1 MGSVNNLLFVNDSHE
16 VILESI
22 YTVRVKEAMNA
33 NPMRVSPDDTMRTAK
48 NIMKENGLSGL
59 PVVDGNRLAGI
70 LSLYDIMACYDNGS
84 MDDKVSKYMSR
95 DVILLEED
103 MPISFA
109 INYFNKF
116 KFRRFPVIN
125 KNKELTGMITARD
138 LTAAMLNNINKQ
150 LQKYDKLNM
159 RLSDPDP
166 ADIRS
171 DTVIYRQFIVHKYD
185 FENAGKVTSEIKKI
199 LKDRG
204 IKQSIIRRVSIAA
217 YELEINLVVHSD
229 GGVLIFQLL
238 PDAIMIKTQD
248 KGPGIP
254 DLEKALTDG
263 FSTASEWIRSQG
275 FGAGMGLPNVK
286 RVSNDFQISSDITGT
301 EVKIK
306 INLGNEE
313 DESK

>member
-22 YTVRVKEAMNA
+22 YTVRVKEAMNP
-33 NPMRVSPDDTMRTAK
+33 NPMRVAPDDTMRTAK
-48 NIMKENGLSGL
+48 NIMKENGLTGL

-70 LSLYDIMACYDNGS
+70 LSLYDIMACYDNGNL
-84 MDDKVSKYMSR
+84 DEQVNKYMSR

-166 ADIRS
+166 SDIRP
-171 DTVIYRQFIVHKYD
+171 DTVIYRQFIVHTYD

-199 LKDRG
+199 LKERG

-286 RVSNDFQISSDITGT
+286 RVSNDFQIASDVTGT

>member
-1 MGSVNNLLFVNDSHE
+1 MGNVNNLLFINDSHE

-22 YTVRVKEAMNA
+22 YTVRVKEAMNP
-33 NPMRVSPDDTMRTAK
+33 NPMRVSPEDTMRTAK
-48 NIMKENGLSGL
+48 NIMKENGLTGL
-59 PVVDGNRLAGI
+59 PVVDKNRLAGI

-84 MDDKVSKYMSR
+84 LDDKVSRYMSR
-95 DVILLEED
+95 DVILLEEE

-109 INYFNKF
+109 INYFNKY

-138 LTAAMLNNINKQ
+138 LTAAMLKNISAQ

-159 RLSDPDP
+159 RLSDPP
-166 ADIRS
+166 DIRS

-199 LKDRG
+199 LKERG
-204 IKQSIIRRVSIAA
+204 IKQSIIRRVSIAS

-286 RVSNDFQISSDITGT
+286 RVSNDFQISSDVTGT
-301 EVKIK
+301 EVKLT

>member
-33 NPMRVSPDDTMRTAK
+33 NPMKVAPDDTMRSAK
-48 NIMKENGLSGL
+48 NIMRDNGLTGL

-70 LSLYDIMACYDNGS
+70 LSLYDIMACYDNGNL
-84 MDDKVSKYMSR
+84 DEKVSKYMSR
-95 DVILLEED
+95 DVIMLEED

-166 ADIRS
+166 SDIRP

-199 LKDRG
+199 LKERG
-204 IKQSIIRRVSIAA
+204 IKQSIIRRVSISA

-286 RVSNDFQISSDITGT
+286 RVSNDFQISSDVTGT

>member
-199 LKDRG
+199 LKERG

>member
-95 DVILLEED
+95 DVILLEEE

-286 RVSNDFQISSDITGT
+286 RVSNDFQISSDVTGT

>member
-1 MGSVNNLLFVNDSHE
+1 
-16 VILESI
+16 
-22 YTVRVKEAMNA
+22 
-33 NPMRVSPDDTMRTAK
+33 
-48 NIMKENGLSGL
+48 
-59 PVVDGNRLAGI
+59 
-70 LSLYDIMACYDNGS
+70 
-84 MDDKVSKYMSR
+84 
-95 DVILLEED
+95 

-138 LTAAMLNNINKQ
+138 LTAAMLKNISEQ

-159 RLSDPDP
+159 RLSDP
-166 ADIRS
+166 ADIRP

-199 LKDRG
+199 LKERG

-248 KGPGIP
+248 RGPGIP

-286 RVSNDFQISSDITGT
+286 RVSNDFQISSDVTGT
-301 EVKIK
+301 EVKLT

>member
-95 DVILLEED
+95 DVILLEEE

-199 LKDRG
+199 LKERG

-286 RVSNDFQISSDITGT
+286 RVSNDFQISSDVTGT

>member
-1 MGSVNNLLFVNDSHE
+1 MNNLLFVNDSHE

-84 MDDKVSKYMSR
+84 MDDKVNKYMSR
-95 DVILLEED
+95 DVILLEEE

-199 LKDRG
+199 LKERG

-286 RVSNDFQISSDITGT
+286 RVSNDFQISSDVTGT

>member
-1 MGSVNNLLFVNDSHE
+1 
-16 VILESI
+16 
-22 YTVRVKEAMNA
+22 
-33 NPMRVSPDDTMRTAK
+33 MRSAK
-48 NIMKENGLSGL
+48 NIMRDNGLTGL

-70 LSLYDIMACYDNGS
+70 LSLYDIMACYDNGNL
-84 MDDKVSKYMSR
+84 DEKVSKYMSR

-166 ADIRS
+166 SDIRP

-199 LKDRG
+199 LKERG
-204 IKQSIIRRVSIAA
+204 IKQSIIRRVSISA

-286 RVSNDFQISSDITGT
+286 RVSNDFQIASDVTGT

>member
-1 MGSVNNLLFVNDSHE
+1 LGNVNNLLFINDSHE

-22 YTVRVKEAMNA
+22 YTVRVKEAMNP
-33 NPMRVSPDDTMRTAK
+33 NPMRISPDDTMRDAK
-48 NIMKENGLSGL
+48 VLMKENGLTGV

-70 LSLYDIMACYDNGS
+70 LSVYDIMACYDNGS
-84 MDDKVSKYMSR
+84 LDDKVSKYMSR
-95 DVILLEED
+95 DVILLEEE

-138 LTAAMLNNINKQ
+138 LTAAMLKNISEQ

-159 RLSDPDP
+159 RLSDP
-166 ADIRS
+166 ADIRP

-199 LKDRG
+199 LKERG

-248 KGPGIP
+248 RGPGIP

-286 RVSNDFQISSDITGT
+286 RVSNDFQISSDVTGT
-301 EVKIK
+301 EVKLT

>member
-1 MGSVNNLLFVNDSHE
+1 LGSVNNLLFVNDSHE

-84 MDDKVSKYMSR
+84 MDDKVNKYMSR
-95 DVILLEED
+95 DVILLEEE

-199 LKDRG
+199 LKERG

-286 RVSNDFQISSDITGT
+286 RVSNDFQISSDVTGT

>member
-84 MDDKVSKYMSR
+84 MDDKVNKYMSR
-95 DVILLEED
+95 DVILLEEE

-199 LKDRG
+199 LKERG

-286 RVSNDFQISSDITGT
+286 RVSNDFQISSDVTGT

-306 INLGNEE
+306 INLGNGE

>member
-1 MGSVNNLLFVNDSHE
+1 MGNVNNLLFVNDSHE

-22 YTVRVKEAMNA
+22 YTVKVKEAMNS
-33 NPMRVSPDDTMRTAK
+33 NPMTVSPEDSMRTAK
-48 NIMKENGLSGL
+48 NTMRDNGLTGL

-84 MDDKVSKYMSR
+84 LDDKVNKYMSR
-95 DVILLEED
+95 DVIMLEEE

-159 RLSDPDP
+159 RLSDVDP
-166 ADIRS
+166 SDIRP

-199 LKDRG
+199 LKERG

-301 EVKIK
+301 EVKLI
-306 INLGNEE
+306 INVGKEE

>member
-48 NIMKENGLSGL
+48 NIMKENGLTGL

-84 MDDKVSKYMSR
+84 MDDKVSQYMSR

-166 ADIRS
+166 SDIRP

-199 LKDRG
+199 LKERG

-286 RVSNDFQISSDITGT
+286 RVSNDFQISSDVTGT

>member
-84 MDDKVSKYMSR
+84 MDDKVNKYMSR

-199 LKDRG
+199 LKERG

-286 RVSNDFQISSDITGT
+286 RVSNDFQIASDVTGT

>member
-1 MGSVNNLLFVNDSHE
+1 MGNVNNLLFINDSHE

-22 YTVRVKEAMNA
+22 YTVRVKEAMNP
-33 NPMRVSPDDTMRTAK
+33 NPMRISPDDTMRDAK
-48 NIMKENGLSGL
+48 VLMKENGLTGV

-70 LSLYDIMACYDNGS
+70 LSVYDIMACYDNGS
-84 MDDKVSKYMSR
+84 LDDKVSKYMSR
-95 DVILLEED
+95 DVILLEEE

-138 LTAAMLNNINKQ
+138 LTAAMLKNISEQ

-159 RLSDPDP
+159 RLSDP
-166 ADIRS
+166 ADIRP

-199 LKDRG
+199 LKERG

-238 PDAIMIKTQD
+238 PEAIMIKTQD
-248 KGPGIP
+248 RGPGIP

-286 RVSNDFQISSDITGT
+286 RVSNDFQISSDVTGT
-301 EVKIK
+301 EVKLT

>member
-33 NPMRVSPDDTMRTAK
+33 NPMKVAPDDTMRSAK
-48 NIMKENGLSGL
+48 NIMRDNGLTGL

-70 LSLYDIMACYDNGS
+70 LSLYDIMACYDNGNL
-84 MDDKVSKYMSR
+84 DEKVSKYMSR

-109 INYFNKF
+109 INYFNTF

-166 ADIRS
+166 S
-171 DTVIYRQFIVHKYD
+171 DR
-185 FENAGKVTSEIKKI
+185 
-199 LKDRG
+199 
-204 IKQSIIRRVSIAA
+204 
-217 YELEINLVVHSD
+217 
-229 GGVLIFQLL
+229 
-238 PDAIMIKTQD
+238 
-248 KGPGIP
+248 
-254 DLEKALTDG
+254 
-263 FSTASEWIRSQG
+263 
-275 FGAGMGLPNVK
+275 
-286 RVSNDFQISSDITGT
+286 
-301 EVKIK
+301 
-306 INLGNEE
+306 
-313 DESK
+313 

>member
-1 MGSVNNLLFVNDSHE
+1 MNNLLFVNDSHE

-33 NPMRVSPDDTMRTAK
+33 NPMKVSPDDTMRTAK
-48 NIMKENGLSGL
+48 NIMKENGLTGV

-70 LSLYDIMACYDNGS
+70 LSVYDIMACYDNGS
-84 MDDKVSKYMSR
+84 LDDKVSKYMSR
-95 DVILLEED
+95 DVILLEEE

>member
-22 YTVRVKEAMNA
+22 YTVRVKEAMNP
-33 NPMRVSPDDTMRTAK
+33 NPMRVAPDDTMRTAK
-48 NIMKENGLSGL
+48 NIMKENGLTGL

-70 LSLYDIMACYDNGS
+70 LSLYDIMACYDNGNL
-84 MDDKVSKYMSR
+84 DDQVNKYMSR

-166 ADIRS
+166 SDIRP

-199 LKDRG
+199 LKERG

-286 RVSNDFQISSDITGT
+286 RVSNDFQIASDVTGT

-306 INLGNEE
+306 IKLGNEE

>member
-59 PVVDGNRLAGI
+59 PVVDGNRLAGL

-95 DVILLEED
+95 DVILLEEE

-199 LKDRG
+199 LKERG

-286 RVSNDFQISSDITGT
+286 RVSNDFQISSDVTGT

>member
-1 MGSVNNLLFVNDSHE
+1 MGNVNNLLFINDSHE

-22 YTVRVKEAMNA
+22 YTVRVKEAMNP
-33 NPMRVSPDDTMRTAK
+33 NPMRISPNDTMRNAK
-48 NIMKENGLSGL
+48 VLMKENGLTGV

-70 LSLYDIMACYDNGS
+70 LSVYDIMACYDNGS
-84 MDDKVSKYMSR
+84 LEDKVSKYMSR
-95 DVILLEED
+95 DVILLEEE

-138 LTAAMLNNINKQ
+138 LTAAMLKNISEQ
-150 LQKYDKLNM
+150 LQKYDKMNM
-159 RLSDPDP
+159 RLSDP
-166 ADIRS
+166 ADIRP

-199 LKDRG
+199 LKERG

-248 KGPGIP
+248 RGPGIP

-286 RVSNDFQISSDITGT
+286 RVSNDFQISSDVTGT
-301 EVKIK
+301 EVKLT

>member
-1 MGSVNNLLFVNDSHE
+1 MGNVNNLLFINDSHE

-22 YTVRVKEAMNA
+22 YTVRVKEAMNP
-33 NPMRVSPDDTMRTAK
+33 NPMRISPGDTMRDAK
-48 NIMKENGLSGL
+48 VLMKENGLTGV

-70 LSLYDIMACYDNGS
+70 LSVYDIMACYDNGS
-84 MDDKVSKYMSR
+84 LDDKVSKYMSR
-95 DVILLEED
+95 DVILLEEE

-138 LTAAMLNNINKQ
+138 LTAAMLKNISEQ

-159 RLSDPDP
+159 RLSDP
-166 ADIRS
+166 ADIRP

-199 LKDRG
+199 LKERG

-248 KGPGIP
+248 RGPGIP

-286 RVSNDFQISSDITGT
+286 RVSNDFQISSDVTGT
-301 EVKIK
+301 EVKLT

>member
-84 MDDKVSKYMSR
+84 MDDKVNKYMSR
-95 DVILLEED
+95 DVILLEEE

-199 LKDRG
+199 LKERG

-286 RVSNDFQISSDITGT
+286 RVSNDFQISSDVTGT

>member
-1 MGSVNNLLFVNDSHE
+1 MGNVNNLLFINDSHE

-22 YTVRVKEAMNA
+22 YTVRVKEAMNP
-33 NPMRVSPDDTMRTAK
+33 NPMRISPNDTMRDAK
-48 NIMKENGLSGL
+48 VLMKENGLTGV

-70 LSLYDIMACYDNGS
+70 LSVYDIMACYDNGNLE
-84 MDDKVSKYMSR
+84 DKVSKYMSR
-95 DVILLEED
+95 DVILLEEE

-138 LTAAMLNNINKQ
+138 LTAAMLKNISEQ
-150 LQKYDKLNM
+150 LQKYDKMNM
-159 RLSDPDP
+159 RLSDPS
-166 ADIRS
+166 DIRP

-199 LKDRG
+199 LKERG

-248 KGPGIP
+248 RGPGIP

-286 RVSNDFQISSDITGT
+286 RVSNDFQISSDVTGT
-301 EVKIK
+301 EVKLT

>member
-1 MGSVNNLLFVNDSHE
+1 VNNLLFINDSHE

-22 YTVRVKEAMNA
+22 YTVRVKEAMNP
-33 NPMRVSPDDTMRTAK
+33 NPMRISPDDTMRDAK
-48 NIMKENGLSGL
+48 VLMKENGLTGV

-70 LSLYDIMACYDNGS
+70 LSVYDIMACYDNGS
-84 MDDKVSKYMSR
+84 LDDKVSKYMSR
-95 DVILLEED
+95 DVILLEEE

-138 LTAAMLNNINKQ
+138 LTAAMLKNISEQ

-159 RLSDPDP
+159 RLSDP
-166 ADIRS
+166 ADIRP

-199 LKDRG
+199 LKERG

-248 KGPGIP
+248 RGPGIP

-286 RVSNDFQISSDITGT
+286 RVSNDFQISSDVTGT
-301 EVKIK
+301 EVKLT

>member
-1 MGSVNNLLFVNDSHE
+1 MGNVNNLLFINDSHE

-22 YTVRVKEAMNA
+22 YTVRVKEAMNP
-33 NPMRVSPDDTMRTAK
+33 NPMRISPDDTMRDAK
-48 NIMKENGLSGL
+48 VLMKENGLTGV

-70 LSLYDIMACYDNGS
+70 LSVYDIMACYDNGS
-84 MDDKVSKYMSR
+84 LDDKVSKYMSR
-95 DVILLEED
+95 DVILLEEE

-138 LTAAMLNNINKQ
+138 LTAAMLKNISEQ

-159 RLSDPDP
+159 RLSDP
-166 ADIRS
+166 ADIRPN
-171 DTVIYRQFIVHKYD
+171 TVIYRQFIVHKYD

-199 LKDRG
+199 LKERG

-248 KGPGIP
+248 RGPGIP

-286 RVSNDFQISSDITGT
+286 RVSNDFQISSDVTGT
-301 EVKIK
+301 EVKLT

>member
-95 DVILLEED
+95 DVILLEEE

>member
-1 MGSVNNLLFVNDSHE
+1 MGNVNNLLFVNDSHE

-33 NPMRVSPDDTMRTAK
+33 NPMRVSPDDTMRDAK
-48 NIMKENGLSGL
+48 NTMKENGLTGV

-70 LSLYDIMACYDNGS
+70 LSVYDIMACYDNGS
-84 MDDKVSKYMSR
+84 LDDKVSKYMSR
-95 DVILLEED
+95 DVIMLEEE

-166 ADIRS
+166 SDIRP

-199 LKDRG
+199 LKERG

-238 PDAIMIKTQD
+238 PESIMIKTQD

-286 RVSNDFQISSDITGT
+286 RVSNDFQISSDVTGT

>member
-95 DVILLEED
+95 DVILLEEE

-109 INYFNKF
+109 IHYFNKF

-185 FENAGKVTSEIKKI
+185 FENA
-199 LKDRG
+199 
-204 IKQSIIRRVSIAA
+204 
-217 YELEINLVVHSD
+217 
-229 GGVLIFQLL
+229 
-238 PDAIMIKTQD
+238 
-248 KGPGIP
+248 
-254 DLEKALTDG
+254 
-263 FSTASEWIRSQG
+263 
-275 FGAGMGLPNVK
+275 
-286 RVSNDFQISSDITGT
+286 
-301 EVKIK
+301 
-306 INLGNEE
+306 
-313 DESK
+313 

>member
-1 MGSVNNLLFVNDSHE
+1 MNNLLFVNDSHE

-95 DVILLEED
+95 DVILLEEE

>member
-1 MGSVNNLLFVNDSHE
+1 MGSANNFLFINDFHE
-16 VILESI
+16 VLLESI
-22 YTVRVKEAMNA
+22 YTVRVREAMCA
-33 NPMRVSPDDTMRTAK
+33 NPVRVTPEDTMATAK
-48 NIMKENGLSGL
+48 NIMKENGVSGL
-59 PVVDGNRLAGI
+59 PVVSKQRLAGI
-70 LSLYDIMACYDNGS
+70 LSLYDILNCYDNGS
-84 MDDKVSKYMSR
+84 LEDKVRNYMSK
-95 DVILLEED
+95 DVIILEEE

-109 INYFNKF
+109 INYFNKY

-125 KNKELTGMITARD
+125 KNKELTGIITARD
-138 LTAAMLNNINKQ
+138 LTTTMLNNISMQ

-159 RLSDPDP
+159 RLGDPD
-166 ADIRS
+166 DIKPGAELF
-171 DTVIYRQFIVHKYD
+171 RQFIVHKFD

-199 LKDRG
+199 LKSRG
-204 IKQSIIRRVSIAA
+204 IPQSIIRRVSIAS

-229 GGVLIFQLL
+229 GGILSFQLF
-238 PDAIMIKTQD
+238 PDSVVIESKD

-254 DLEKALTDG
+254 DLAKALEDG

-301 EVKIK
+301 EVKLS
-306 INLGNEE
+306 INLGNE

>member
-33 NPMRVSPDDTMRTAK
+33 NPMRVAPDDTMRTAK

-125 KNKELTGMITARD
+125 KNKELTGMIT
-138 LTAAMLNNINKQ
+138 
-150 LQKYDKLNM
+150 
-159 RLSDPDP
+159 P
-166 ADIRS
+166 
-171 DTVIYRQFIVHKYD
+171 
-185 FENAGKVTSEIKKI
+185 VT
-199 LKDRG
+199 
-204 IKQSIIRRVSIAA
+204 
-217 YELEINLVVHSD
+217 
-229 GGVLIFQLL
+229 LL
-238 PDAIMIKTQD
+238 PQC
-248 KGPGIP
+248 
-254 DLEKALTDG
+254 
-263 FSTASEWIRSQG
+263 STISTNSFRSTT
-275 FGAGMGLPNVK
+275 
-286 RVSNDFQISSDITGT
+286 SSICG
-301 EVKIK
+301 
-306 INLGNEE
+306 
-313 DESK
+313 

>member
-1 MGSVNNLLFVNDSHE
+1 M
-16 VILESI
+16 
-22 YTVRVKEAMNA
+22 
-33 NPMRVSPDDTMRTAK
+33 
-48 NIMKENGLSGL
+48 
-59 PVVDGNRLAGI
+59 
-70 LSLYDIMACYDNGS
+70 
-84 MDDKVSKYMSR
+84 
-95 DVILLEED
+95 
-103 MPISFA
+103 
-109 INYFNKF
+109 
-116 KFRRFPVIN
+116 
-125 KNKELTGMITARD
+125 
-138 LTAAMLNNINKQ
+138 
-150 LQKYDKLNM
+150 
-159 RLSDPDP
+159 
-166 ADIRS
+166 
-171 DTVIYRQFIVHKYD
+171 
-185 FENAGKVTSEIKKI
+185 TSEIKKI
-199 LKDRG
+199 LKERG